1 MDLELHEAL
10 ALSPDRSTAL
20 AQLLPGS
27 EDHDYYRCLQ
37 AQHAGDLATA
47 RAILDAWPER
57 HGRTAR
63 LDTLTLRLQ
72 LCEATKPAASTA
84 SHEQLRDR
92 FGVSH
97 WHEAEV
103 EEVDPS
109 RPSRLPDAAFDGAR
123 LLKQAYEHDA
133 GLSQI
138 TEEGLYELLERELD
152 PARRRVLLGRIDHT
166 PQAKLVDHIAA
177 DLALGNSSGFGSLA
191 VHDRLTLAQLERLGT
206 MRPPLRADLNW
217 VSAVIK
223 RMVPQRSLVDL
234 DQDRDARHAFLT
246 AVWRFVRD
254 LPPALNSLKG
264 HVLWHLLDS
273 GRQRGTPPDVELF
286 KTYLAL
292 PRTASYLG
300 RQLANVEHKQVAQL
314 GTNFR
319 NVTRLP
325 SVGND
330 EQLVRELVHQLV
342 DRAEEFAPW
351 LDRAWLDAEI
361 ATARLLYSDRD
372 VDRATLT
379 LGPAR
384 AAALRERIDLVWCP
398 HNPTRFG
405 ADEPIVLEADVK
417 HVPELHVK
425 VFRIDPLAYFQ
436 HTKKEVGPEL
446 DLDGL
451 AASHELVMSFSEPAI
466 RRVRRRIELPMC
478 ARPGTYV
485 IDLIGNGTS
494 SRAIVHKGRLR
505 HIMRVGAAGHVIT
518 IVDDAGRQRPDARA
532 WIGDREYTPDANGS
546 IVVPFSTAP
555 GPTPMLLSVPDV
567 ATVQSIDL
575 RRETPELV
583 TTILLDREDMT
594 AGRTARAI
602 ARVRLLVGGAPASVA
617 LIKRAT
623 WDVTLIDAHGVPTTK
638 SQPLV
643 LTDDDATVLEWQ
655 MGDDTAQ
662 VQLAIRGAVDVRSEQ
677 REHEV
682 SATRSFELATINRTT
697 TIEALYLAQTA
708 GGWVLSAL
716 GKTGEPRAQRP
727 VNIGLVH
734 RWSLMQ
740 REVALATDARG
751 RIELG
756 KLEGI
761 ARITATLGSETQT
774 WTLEAPIAPAPIHVV
789 AGREVVLPIPPERSA
804 ADVFRRLSLVETN
817 GVPVRHPDVDVVLEE
832 AGIVVRGLPP
842 GEYHARGPGLG
853 LSISVVGALAEIG
866 AAAVTPLEVV
876 EQSRRA
882 PVLSALTLDDSG
894 LRAQLR
900 DTTSSTRVHVIAT
913 AFRPALI
920 QTPPI
925 GALLR
930 PRRRGDQ
937 ARGAL
942 YVSGRELGDEY
953 RYILERR
960 TAKRFPGLLLDR
972 PSLLL
977 NPWSRRATMT
987 GVVAAGP
994 GGAYAPAPAMQA
1006 NMYAGAGAMHEDVAG
1021 GADAFLGYDFVGHP
1035 PAVIANLV
1043 PDADGVVRVPRSE
1056 LGGGTSVLVI
1066 VDDPAAGTFRHVSA
1080 PEPALDPR
1088 DLRLA
1093 LALDPNRHATQHK
1106 QITPLVPGDR
1116 LAIADLA
1123 TAKVH
1128 LVDTVERA
1136 HAYLLALRED
1146 ATLREFA
1153 FVTRWHTIADAERRE
1168 LYSKYAC
1175 HELHLFLYFKDR
1187 PFFDEVVR
1195 PYLAHKRVKTFLDFW
1210 LLDADLTAYLE
1221 PAALGRLNAVERALL
1236 AWRLPAGDQLARLL
1250 ADEVAVQPPD
1260 PQRDTRLIDGLIG
1273 AATLDGD
1280 STIAEAQTAAIE
1292 EEKMMLRS
1300 EVPRGGFGPPGAPP
1314 PPPAPRAPAAKAA
1327 KKKDKGERS
1336 RRAADAERE
1345 EAADVLLADMDF
1357 LEAAP
1362 KPMYRNA
1369 DKTQEWAENNWWH
1382 RTPAES
1388 SPVMI
1393 TANRLWRDL
1402 AHHRATPTAAFL
1414 SPGLGLATGSFAE
1427 AMCALAV
1434 TALPFVAQKHAIDV
1448 DGPRLAITA
1457 ASNALAGSSQI
1468 VDGELVTGGAPL
1480 VVGTSYVRTDD
1491 RHDWVNGEQVDK
1503 YIEGTF
1509 SVGVVYTCQVVL
1521 ANPTSSRQRIAALVQ
1536 IPRGSLPVEGAR
1548 ATQTIEVVLEP
1559 YGTHGHEYAF
1569 YFPTPGTWS
1578 HFPVHVSRGG
1588 TIVAA
1593 APPRELEVVRG
1604 GAQLDPRSWP
1614 FVSQRASLPE
1624 VAAYLASANLAA
1636 IDLARVAWRLRERAA
1651 YDVIL
1656 AALEQ
1661 RKVFDPTLWGYALL
1675 HHDAPRIRVWLRALG
1690 PQLLAAGPALDMV
1703 GFDAEDVG
1711 FYEHLELAPLTNAR
1725 AHRLGPKL
1733 RILNDGLAA
1742 QYTRFLELVAHRPQP
1757 TAEDML
1763 AAASYLLAQDR
1774 IEPALAAFA
1783 RVDANAVADRMQYD
1797 YLSAYLACET
1807 GDLARARTLADRWR
1821 AHPVDRWRNRF
1832 AALAAMLD
1840 EIAGA
1845 QPAIVDARSREQQHA
1860 DLAAKQPAFELA
1872 VDRDGIVIRSQ
1883 HVGALELRFFEMDV
1897 ELLFSR
1903 QPFVQ
1908 SDVSRFSFIEPGH
1921 RQQLS
1926 QLPPELRVPWPA
1938 SLRGKNVVVEA
1949 VGAGPRKAKVHYAN
1963 DLVTNVANQVGQLRI
1978 TKASDPAV
1986 LPATYV
1992 KVYARK
1998 RNGLVAFY
2006 KDGYTDLRGWFDYA
2020 TLSTDDLDHVE
2031 RFAILVVSDVAGAT
2045 IVEASPPAR

>member
-27 EDHDYYRCLQ
+27 EDHDYYRCLH

-63 LDTLTLRLQ
+63 LETLTLRQQ
-72 LCEATKPAASTA
+72 LCEATKPYANAK
-84 SHEQLRDR
+84 SHEQLVDR
-92 FGVSH
+92 FKVNH
-97 WHEAEV
+97 WHTAELEAAS
-103 EEVDPS
+103 S
-109 RPSRLPDAAFDGAR
+109 RPSRLPDDAFDGAA
-123 LLKQAYEHDA
+123 LLTRAHDYDT
-133 GLSQI
+133 GLSQV
-138 TEEGLYELLERELD
+138 TDEGLYELLERDLE

-166 PQAKLVDHIAA
+166 PQTKLVEHIAA
-177 DLALGNSSGFGSLA
+177 DLALGNSGGFGSLA

-206 MRPPLRADLNW
+206 LCPDLRGNLTW
-217 VSAVIK
+217 VSAVIQ
-223 RMVPQRSLVDL
+223 RMVPQRSVVDL
-234 DQDRDARHAFLT
+234 EQDRDARHAFLT

-254 LPPALNSLKG
+254 LPPALNSLKA

-273 GRQRGTPPDVELF
+273 GRRRGTPPDVELF
-286 KTYLAL
+286 ETYLAL
-292 PRTASYLG
+292 PRTASYLA
-300 RQLANVEHKQVAQL
+300 RHVTYVEREEVAQL
-314 GTNFR
+314 GSDFR
-319 NVTRLP
+319 NVTRMP
-325 SVGND
+325 IVGND
-330 EQLVRELVHQLV
+330 EELVRELVHQLV

-351 LDRAWLDAEI
+351 LDRAWLDTEI
-361 ATARLLYSDRD
+361 ATARLLYTDRD
-372 VDRATLT
+372 VERATLT

-384 AAALRERIDLVWCP
+384 AAALRERIDLVWCA

-405 ADEPIVLEADVK
+405 IDEPIVLEADVK

-451 AASHELVMSFSEPAI
+451 AASHEQVLQFTEPPV

-485 IDLIGNGTS
+485 IDLIGNGIS

-505 HIMRVGAAGHVIT
+505 HTLRVGAAGHVIT
-518 IVDDAGRQRPDARA
+518 ILDEVGRPRPDARA
-532 WIGDREYTPDANGS
+532 WLGDREYTPDATGS

-555 GPTPMLLSVPDV
+555 GPTPMLLSAADV
-567 ATVQSIDL
+567 ASVQSVEL
-575 RRETPELV
+575 QRETPELV
-583 TTILLDREDMT
+583 TTILLDREGMT

-602 ARVRLLVGGAPASVA
+602 ARVRLLVGGAPASVT

-655 MGDDTAQ
+655 VGDDTAQ
-662 VQLAIRGAVDVRSEQ
+662 VQLVIRGAVDVRSEQ

-682 SATRSFELATINRTT
+682 SASRSFELATINRTT
-697 TIEALYLAQTA
+697 TIEALYLAHTA
-708 GGWVLSAL
+708 NGWVLSAL
-716 GKTGEPRAQRP
+716 GKTGEPRAQRL
-727 VNIGLVH
+727 VNVGLVH
-734 RWSLMQ
+734 RWSRRQLD
-740 REVALATDARG
+740 VTLATDERG

-756 KLEGI
+756 KLDGI
-761 ARITATLGSETQT
+761 ARITAMLGRQMQT
-774 WTLEAPIAPAPIHVV
+774 WTIESPIAPAPIYAVT
-789 AGREVVLPIPPERSA
+789 GREVVVPITPERSA
-804 ADVFRRLSLVETN
+804 TEVVRRLSLVETN
-817 GVPVRHPDVDVVLEE
+817 GVPVRHPDVEIAMLE
-832 AGIVVRGLPP
+832 AGIVVRGLAP
-842 GEYHARGPGLG
+842 GEYHVRGPGLG
-853 LSISVVGALAEIG
+853 LSISVVDALAEIG
-866 AAAVTPLEVV
+866 AAVVTQLEVV
-876 EQSRRA
+876 DRSRQPPDLA
-882 PVLSALTLDDSG
+882 ALALDDSG

-900 DTTSSTRVHVIAT
+900 GTSVGTRVHVLAT
-913 AFRPALI
+913 TFHPSLI
-920 QTPPI
+920 ETPSI
-925 GALLR
+925 GSLLR
-930 PRRRGDQ
+930 PRRRSDQ
-937 ARGAL
+937 PRGTI

-977 NPWSRRATMT
+977 NPWSRRSTST
-987 GVVAAGP
+987 DIAAGAP
-994 GGAYAPAPAMQA
+994 GGAFAPAPAMYA
-1006 NMYAGAGAMHEDVAG
+1006 NEYGGGGGRRDDVAG
-1021 GADAFLGYDFVGHP
+1021 GANAFLGYDFVGQP
-1035 PAVIANLV
+1035 PTVIANLV
-1043 PDADGVVRVPRSE
+1043 PDADGVVRVPQSE
-1056 LGGGTSVLVI
+1056 LGRATSVTVVL
-1066 VDDPAAGTFRHVSA
+1066 DDPAGSTFRHVSA
-1080 PEPALDPR
+1080 SEPALDPR

-1093 LALDPNRHATQHK
+1093 LALDPARHATQHK
-1106 QITPLVPGDR
+1106 QITPLAPGER

-1128 LVDTVERA
+1128 LVDSVERA

-1153 FVTRWHTIADAERRE
+1153 FVTRWHAIADAERRE

-1195 PYLAHKRVKTFLDFW
+1195 PYLAHKRVKTFVDHW
-1210 LLDADLTAYLE
+1210 LLDADLAAYLE
-1221 PAALGRLNAVERALL
+1221 PALLDRLNAVERALL

-1260 PQRDTRLIDGLIG
+1260 PQRDTRLIDALIG

-1280 STIAEAQTAAIE
+1280 STITAAQTAAVDME
-1292 EEKMMLRS
+1292 MQSMRAMD
-1300 EVPRGGFGPPGAPP
+1300 RGGAFGGPASAGAPP
-1314 PPPAPRAPAAKAA
+1314 SPPRAAPAPKA
-1327 KKKDKGERS
+1327 KKKEKGER
-1336 RRAADAERE
+1336 RREAKLAEVE
-1345 EAADVLLADMDF
+1345 EELASDLDM

-1362 KPMYRNA
+1362 APMYRRA

-1382 RTPAES
+1382 RMPEES
-1388 SPVMI
+1388 SRMMI

-1402 AHHRATPTAAFL
+1402 AHHRAMPTAAFL
-1414 SPGLGLATGSFAE
+1414 SPGLGLATDSFAE

-1434 TALPFVAQKHAIDV
+1434 TALPFVAHKHAIDV
-1448 DGPRLAITA
+1448 DGPRLTITA
-1457 ASNALAGSSQI
+1457 ASHALAGSSQI
-1468 VDGELVTGGAPL
+1468 VDGELVTSGAPL

-1491 RHDWVNGEQVDK
+1491 RYAWVNGEQVDK
-1503 YIEGTF
+1503 YVEGSF
-1509 SVGVVYTCQVVL
+1509 SVGVVYTCQIVL

-1536 IPRGSLPVEGAR
+1536 IPRGSLPVAGAR
-1548 ATQTIEVVLEP
+1548 PTQTIDVVLEP

-1569 YFPTPGTWS
+1569 YFPAPGTWS
-1578 HFPVHVSRGG
+1578 HFPVHVSLRGA
-1588 TIVAA
+1588 IVAA
-1593 APPRELEVVRG
+1593 APSRELEVVRHS
-1604 GAQLDPRSWP
+1604 AQLDPRSWP
-1614 FVSQRASLPE
+1614 FVSQRASLSE
-1624 VAAYLASANLAA
+1624 LTAYLATANLEA
-1636 IDLARVAWRLRERAA
+1636 IALERMAWRLRDRGA

-1661 RKVFDPTLWGYALL
+1661 RKAFKRELWGYALL
-1675 HHDAPRIRVWLRALG
+1675 HHDARRIRTWLRALG
-1690 PQLLAAGPALDMV
+1690 PQLLAAGPVLDMV
-1703 GFDAEDVG
+1703 GLDAEDVG

-1725 AHRLGPKL
+1725 AHRFGPKL

-1742 QYTRFLELVAHRPQP
+1742 QYARFLELVAHRPHP
-1757 TAEDML
+1757 TAEDLL
-1763 AAASYLLAQDR
+1763 AATSYLLAQDR

-1783 RVDANAVADRMQYD
+1783 RVDPTAIADRMQYD
-1797 YLSAYLACET
+1797 YLSAYLACQT
-1807 GDLARARTLADRWR
+1807 GDLARARSLADRWR
-1821 AHPVDRWRNRF
+1821 AHPVDRWRHRF
-1832 AALAAMLD
+1832 AALAGMLD
-1840 EIAGA
+1840 EITGA
-1845 QPAIVDARSREQQHA
+1845 RPAIVDARSREQQHA

-1921 RQQLS
+1921 REQLT

-1949 VGAGPRKAKVHYAN
+1949 VGAGLRKAKVHYAN

-1978 TKASDPAV
+1978 TKASDQAV

-1998 RNGLVAFY
+1998 HGGHVAFY

-2031 RFAILVVSDVAGAT
+2031 RFAILVASDVAGAT

>member
-1 MDLELHEAL
+1 MDLELREAL

-27 EDHDYYRCLQ
+27 EDHDYYRCLH
-37 AQHAGDLATA
+37 AQHAGDFASA
-47 RAILDAWPER
+47 HAILDAWPER
-57 HGRTAR
+57 HGHTAR
-63 LDTLTLRLQ
+63 LETLRLRLQ
-72 LCEATKPAASTA
+72 LCEATAAQPSTE

-109 RPSRLPDAAFDGAR
+109 RPSRLTAAAFDGAR
-123 LLKQAYEHDA
+123 LLKQAYDQDA
-133 GLSQI
+133 GLTQV
-138 TEEGLYELLERELD
+138 TDEGLYELLDRELD
-152 PARRRVLLGRIDHT
+152 PTRRRVLLGRIDHT
-166 PQAKLVDHIAA
+166 PHPKLVEHIAA

-191 VHDRLTLAQLERLGT
+191 IHERLTLAQLERLGT
-206 MRPPLRADLNW
+206 LRPQLRGDLAW
-217 VSAVIK
+217 VSAMIK

-234 DQDRDARHAFLT
+234 DRDRDARHAFLV
-246 AVWRFVRD
+246 ALWQFVRG

-264 HVLWHLLDS
+264 HILWHLLDS

-300 RQLANVEHKQVAQL
+300 RELANTEHKLIAQL

-319 NVTRLP
+319 NVTQLAP
-325 SVGND
+325 VGND
-330 EQLVRELVHQLV
+330 EELVRALVHQLV

-361 ATARLLYSDRD
+361 ATARLLYGNRD

-405 ADEPIVLEADVK
+405 TDEPIVLEADVK

-451 AASHELVMSFSEPAI
+451 AASHELVLQFAEPPV

-505 HIMRVGAAGHVIT
+505 HTIRVGAAGHVIT
-518 IVDDAGRQRPDARA
+518 IVDDVGRPRPDARA

-555 GPTPMLLSVPDV
+555 GPTPMLLSVADM
-567 ATVQSIDL
+567 ASVQSVELL
-575 RRETPELV
+575 RESPELV

-602 ARVRLLVGGAPASVA
+602 ARVRLLIGGAPASVA

-623 WDVTLIDAHGVPTTK
+623 WDVTLIDAQGVPTTK

-662 VQLAIRGAVDVRSEQ
+662 VQLAIRGAVEVRSEQ

-697 TIEALYLAQTA
+697 TIEAMYLAQTA
-708 GGWVLSAL
+708 SGWVLSAL

-740 REVALATDARG
+740 LEVALATDARG

-756 KLEGI
+756 KLDGI
-761 ARITATLGSETQT
+761 ARISATLGGETQT

-789 AGREVVLPIPPERSA
+789 AGREVVLPIAPERTA
-804 ADVFRRLSLVETN
+804 EEVFRRLSLVETN
-817 GVPVRHPDVDVVLEE
+817 GAPVRHPDIEVVLLE
-832 AGIVVRGLPP
+832 AGIAVRGLPP
-842 GEYHARGPGLG
+842 GEYHARGPGLD
-853 LSISVVGALAEIG
+853 LTISVVGALAEIG
-866 AAAVTPLEVV
+866 ASAVTPLEVV

-882 PVLSALTLDDSG
+882 PDLASLTLDDSG

-900 DTTSSTRVHVIAT
+900 GTTSSTRVHVIAT

-920 QTPPI
+920 ETPPI
-925 GALLR
+925 GARLR
-930 PRRRGDQ
+930 PQRRSDQ
-937 ARGAL
+937 ARGTL

-960 TAKRFPGLLLDR
+960 TAKRFPGLLLER

-977 NPWSRRATMT
+977 NPWSRRATST
-987 GVVAAGP
+987 AVAVAGA
-994 GGAYAPAPAMQA
+994 GGAYAPAPAM
-1006 NMYAGAGAMHEDVAG
+1006 YASAPAASGAWRDDAAHD
-1021 GADAFLGYDFVGHP
+1021 ADAFLGYDFVGHP

-1043 PDADGVVRVPRSE
+1043 PDGDGVVRVPRSE
-1056 LGGGTSVLVI
+1056 LGGATSVTVI
-1066 VDDPAAGTFRHVSA
+1066 VDDPAASTFRHASA

-1106 QITPLVPGDR
+1106 QITPLVAGDR

-1153 FVTRWHTIADAERRE
+1153 FVTRWHALADAERRE

-1175 HELHLFLYFKDR
+1175 HELHLFLHFKDH

-1195 PYLAHKRVKTFLDFW
+1195 PYLAHKRVKTFLDHW
-1210 LLDADLTAYLE
+1210 LLEADLTAYLE

-1280 STIAEAQTAAIE
+1280 STIAAAQTAAIE
-1292 EEKMMLRS
+1292 EEREMLRS
-1300 EVPRGGFGPPGAPP
+1300 EMPRGGFGAPGAPP
-1314 PPPAPRAPAAKAA
+1314 PPPRAAPAPKAAA
-1327 KKKDKGERS
+1327 KKRAKEKGERS
-1336 RRAADAERE
+1336 RAAERE
-1345 EAADVLLADMDF
+1345 EAANELMADMSF

-1362 KPMYRNA
+1362 APMYRNA

-1382 RTPAES
+1382 RTPADS
-1388 SPVMI
+1388 GPVMI
-1393 TANRLWRDL
+1393 PANRLWRDL
-1402 AHHRATPTAAFL
+1402 AQHRATPAVSFL

-1434 TALPFVAQKHAIDV
+1434 TALPFVAHEHALDV

-1491 RHDWVNGEQVDK
+1491 RYDWVNGEQVDK
-1503 YIEGTF
+1503 YVEGTF
-1509 SVGVVYTCQVVL
+1509 AVGVVYTCQVVL

-1536 IPRGSLPVEGAR
+1536 IPRSSLPVAGAR
-1548 ATQTIEVVLEP
+1548 PTQTIEVVLEP
-1559 YGTHGHEYAF
+1559 YGTHGYEYAF
-1569 YFPTPGTWS
+1569 YFPAPGTWS

-1588 TIVAA
+1588 SIVAA

-1604 GAQLDPRSWP
+1604 GAHLDPRSWP
-1614 FVSQRASLPE
+1614 FVSQRAPLPE
-1624 VAAYLASANLAA
+1624 VAAYLLSANLAA
-1636 IDLARVAWRLRERAA
+1636 IDLSRVAWRLRDRAA

-1661 RKVFDPTLWGYALL
+1661 RKAFDPTLWGYALL
-1675 HHDAPRIRVWLRALG
+1675 HHDAPRLRAWLRALG
-1690 PQLLAAGPALDMV
+1690 PQLLGAGPVLDML

-1711 FYEHLELAPLTNAR
+1711 VYEHLELAPLTNAR

-1742 QYTRFLELVAHRPQP
+1742 QYTRFLELVAHRPAP
-1757 TAEDML
+1757 GAEDLL
-1763 AAASYLLAQDR
+1763 AATAYLLAQDR
-1774 IEPALAAFA
+1774 IAAALDTFA
-1783 RVDANAVADRMQYD
+1783 RIDASAVVDRMQYD
-1797 YLSAYLACET
+1797 YLSAYLACAN
-1807 GDLARARTLADRWR
+1807 GDLERARSLAARWR
-1821 AHPVDRWRNRF
+1821 AHPVDRWRHRF
-1832 AALAAMLD
+1832 AALAAMLE
-1840 EIAGA
+1840 EIGGA
-1845 QPAIVDARSREQQHA
+1845 RPAIVDARSREQQHA
-1860 DLAAKQPAFELA
+1860 DLATKQPAFELA
-1872 VDRDGIVIRSQ
+1872 LDRDGIVLHSQ

-1921 RQQLS
+1921 REQLTHP
-1926 QLPPELRVPWPA
+1926 LAELRVPWPA

-1949 VGAGPRKAKVHYAN
+1949 VGEGLRKAKVHYAN
-1963 DLVTNVANQVGQLRI
+1963 DLVTNVANQVGQLRVA
-1978 TKASDPAV
+1978 KASDQAV

-1998 RNGLVAFY
+1998 RGGHVAFY

-2020 TLSTDDLDHVE
+2020 TLSTGDLDQVE
-2031 RFAILVVSDVAGAT
+2031 RFAILVASDVAGAT